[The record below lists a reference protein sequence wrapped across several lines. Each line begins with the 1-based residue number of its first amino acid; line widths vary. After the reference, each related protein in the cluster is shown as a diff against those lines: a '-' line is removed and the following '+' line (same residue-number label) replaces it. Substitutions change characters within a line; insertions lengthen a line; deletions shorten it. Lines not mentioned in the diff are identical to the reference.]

1 VSLVIP
7 TKNEDLWNEDQIST
21 QTLPVVERKENLEV
35 AGDTVPI
42 MVGPLL
48 AASFKDQDSG
58 EVRLS

>member
-1 VSLVIP
+1 MVIP

-21 QTLPVVERKENLEV
+21 QTLPIVERKENLEV

-58 EVRLS
+58 